1 MTNESAACPPMN
13 HVFVDFENVRSVEL
27 SAVGRSNFVFHLFL
41 GPNNVKLD
49 VDLVDR
55 LLASSQSVKLIR
67 SPKPGKNALDFV
79 LAYHLGQAVQS
90 EPKAKFHLVS
100 QDAGF
105 DALVELLKTR
115 QVKVKR
121 YVDWQ
126 WVKQIQH
133 PAVGNPP
140 EPKSPV
146 KEAGLSAS
154 AAKLQLSLSMNG
166 KNRPKKKK
174 TLVNRAKD
182 AMGKD
187 TTDEQAEA
195 VVAELITL
203 GWPKIDEKGNVS
215 YVKN

>member
-1 MTNESAACPPMN
+1 MN
-13 HVFVDFENVRSVEL
+13 HVFVDFENVQSVEL

-67 SPKPGKNALDFV
+67 SPKSGKNALDFV

-90 EPKAKFHLVS
+90 EPKARFHLVS
-100 QDAGF
+100 KDAGF

-121 YVDWQ
+121 HDDWQ
-126 WVKQIQH
+126 WVEQIQH
-133 PAVGNPP
+133 PPVGKPP
-140 EPKSPV
+140 EPKAPV

-154 AAKLQLSLSMNG
+154 AAKFLLSLIKDE

-174 TLVNRAKD
+174 TLVNRAKN
-182 AMGKD
+182 AIGKD
-187 TTDEQAEA
+187 ATDAQAEA
-195 VVAELITL
+195 VVEELIKL
-203 GWPKIDEKGNVS
+203 GWPQIDQKGDVS
-215 YVKN
+215 YEKN